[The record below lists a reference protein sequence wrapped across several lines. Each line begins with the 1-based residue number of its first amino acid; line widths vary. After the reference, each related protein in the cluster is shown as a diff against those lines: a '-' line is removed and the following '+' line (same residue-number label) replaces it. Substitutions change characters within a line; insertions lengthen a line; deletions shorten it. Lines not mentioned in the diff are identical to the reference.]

1 MNRLKRYC
9 SALHRYKRS
18 KGFGVHSPFAFNFIL
33 RVLRERNPY
42 YAYDTIHSR
51 RYRVKKLVTAGHS
64 RIISYKNAKLLFRV
78 TCYFS
83 PDTILQIGTS
93 YGISTTAMLGV
104 SQNSRLVIY
113 SADNCHKDIYSD
125 ITEPYRT
132 RIFSY
137 DRLEAAAAYYS
148 NANSGKP
155 YFVLINDASE
165 NNADAIMSIIHEAFA
180 GNGTVIV
187 RNMSKSCVT
196 RQLWRDA
203 RSAMEY
209 GMSFSNG
216 DMGIIV
222 SRCKLPLQH
231 FLLWF

>member
-9 SALHRYKRS
+9 SALLRYKRS

-33 RVLRERNPY
+33 RVLRERCPY

-51 RYRVKKLVTAGHS
+51 RHRVRKLAPAGHPH
-64 RIISYKNAKLLFRV
+64 IISYKNAKLLFRV

-104 SQNSRLVIY
+104 SQNSRLVIC
-113 SADNCHKDIYSD
+113 SGDNSHKDIYND
-125 ITEPYRT
+125 ITEPYSS
-132 RIFSY
+132 RITNF
-137 DRLEAAAAYYS
+137 DRLEDAVANYRK
-148 NANSGKP
+148 ANSGKP
-155 YFVLINDASE
+155 YFVLINDIAE
-165 NNADAIMSIIHEAFA
+165 NNTDAVMAVVHESFG

-187 RNMSKSCVT
+187 RNMSKSSAACW
-196 RQLWRDA
+196 LWKDI

-216 DMGIIV
+216 DTGIIV
-222 SRCKLPLQH
+222 SHRHLPLQH